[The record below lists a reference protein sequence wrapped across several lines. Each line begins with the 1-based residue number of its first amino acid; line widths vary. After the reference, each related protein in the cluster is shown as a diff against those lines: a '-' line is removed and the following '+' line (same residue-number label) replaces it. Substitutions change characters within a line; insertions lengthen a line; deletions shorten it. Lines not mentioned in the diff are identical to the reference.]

1 MAEVQ
6 WIKFFIDMF
15 KHPKIKK
22 LRRLP
27 DGDRIALIWI
37 MFLALAGECNAGGLI
52 YITENVPFTE
62 EDLADEL
69 KFEITTIRLAVN
81 AFQELG
87 MIETNNGFISILNWE
102 KYQNE
107 DKLAEMREQTRK
119 RVAKHREKQKLLGSN
134 VTSNGDVT
142 LRNGIEGEGDKD
154 KDIHSFSLDEKE
166 SAKREFLGGELG
178 GGIVLMSEE
187 QFNDLLDK
195 LSLDELHHYFDVV
208 KKCEL
213 KGKKFTN
220 KTHYQAI
227 LDMVAKDRK
236 IAKKKAN
243 QPKIEATY
251 DLDAFE
257 RMLNEK
263 DVKI

>member
-6 WIKFFIDMF
+6 WIKFYIDMF
-15 KHPKIKK
+15 TNPKIKK

-27 DGDRIALIWI
+27 DGDRIALIWV

-87 MIETNNGFISILNWE
+87 MIETNDGFISILNWE

-107 DKLAEMREQTRK
+107 DKLAEMREQHRL
-119 RVAKHREKQKLLGSN
+119 RQAKYRQKQKALK
-134 VTSNGDVT
+134 GDVT
-142 LRNGIEGEGDKD
+142 VTSPMMLGDGIEEEKEKD

-166 SAKREFLGGELG
+166 TAKREFIGGELG
-178 GGIVLMSEE
+178 GSIVLMSEE

-195 LSLDELHHYFDVV
+195 LSLDELHHYFEVV
-208 KKCEL
+208 KNCEL

-236 IAKKKAN
+236 VAKKKSTPK
-243 QPKIEATY
+243 QPKIGATY
-251 DLDAFE
+251 DIGAYE
-257 RMLNEK
+257 KMVNEK
-263 DVKI
+263 